1 MTEKNLDERRDA
13 LFRAALGA
21 IPDGHIVAELEAL
34 WNGLSRTEES

>member
-1 MTEKNLDERRDA
+1 VTDKNLDERRGT

-21 IPDGHIVAELEAL
+21 IPDGRIVAELEAL